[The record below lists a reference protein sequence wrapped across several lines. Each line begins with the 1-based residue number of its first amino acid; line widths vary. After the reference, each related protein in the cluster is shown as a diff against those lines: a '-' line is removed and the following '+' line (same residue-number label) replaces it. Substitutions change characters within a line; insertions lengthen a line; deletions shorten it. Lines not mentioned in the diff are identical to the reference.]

1 MTENIN
7 NYDIDKISESI
18 ITYMEFIKR
27 FKAKKP
33 DKIISPDNSKLS
45 YIFREFNTDCYC
57 INKNSLDSFLSSIN
71 FHELCLLLDPI
82 NDENKQKFKE
92 KLKKYLE
99 KNSLNLNELNVRFYS
114 KKEEMKELVKNLNDY
129 SFINE
134 ELLVNGMGIDE
145 KNLRGNLIKVF
156 KNETNTILLSP
167 SNNFLLFFNKKKDL
181 EGEEKIKKKK

>member
-7 NYDIDKISESI
+7 NFDIDKIIEST
-18 ITYMEFIKR
+18 ITYAEFLER

-57 INKNSLDSFLSSIN
+57 INRKSLDSFLSSIN
-71 FHELCLLLDPI
+71 FDQLCLLLDPI
-82 NDENKQKFKE
+82 NEDKQKCKE

-99 KNSLNLNELNVRFYS
+99 KNPLNLNELNVLFYS
-114 KKEEMKELVKNLNDY
+114 KKEEMKEVVKNLNNY

-134 ELLVNGMGIDE
+134 ELLVNGMGID
-145 KNLRGNLIKVF
+145 KLNLRGNLIKVF